1 MQFRLRRINQALPEL
16 LAGILAYGMLIQITG
31 IWFVS
36 DRVRYSTGLWA
47 GIILA
52 MGMAVNMAVVIF
64 DTVEEMAEGR
74 SSRRASLYGVLR
86 YLAVVLAFGIVGY
99 FKLGNVVVMF
109 LGVMGLKISAYL
121 QPFTHKFLT
130 VLQKKYFHG
139 KS

>member
-1 MQFRLRRINQALPEL
+1 MLRRINQALPEL

>member
-1 MQFRLRRINQALPEL
+1 MLRRINQALPEL

-99 FKLGNVVVMF
+99 FTLGNVVVMF

>member
-1 MQFRLRRINQALPEL
+1 MLRRINQALPEL

-64 DTVEEMAEGR
+64 DTVEEMTEGR
-74 SSRRASLYGVLR
+74 SSRRASLYGTLR

-99 FKLGNVVVMF
+99 FNLGNIVVMF
-109 LGVMGLKISAYL
+109 LGVMGLKVSAYL
-121 QPFTHKFLT
+121 QPLTHKFLA
-130 VLQKKYFHG
+130 VLQKKIFHG

>member
-1 MQFRLRRINQALPEL
+1 MLRRINQALPEL

-64 DTVEEMAEGR
+64 DTVEEMTEGR
-74 SSRRASLYGVLR
+74 SSRRASLYGALR

-99 FKLGNVVVMF
+99 FNLGNIVVMF
-109 LGVMGLKISAYL
+109 LGVMGLKVSAYL
-121 QPFTHKFLT
+121 QPLTHKFLA

>member
-1 MQFRLRRINQALPEL
+1 MLRRINQALPEL

-139 KS
+139 KR